1 MRYYVASDIHGFFGC
16 FTKALEEK
24 GYFSDRDEHKLIILG
39 DLFDRGMEAKELQE
53 FVLEQMEA
61 RQIILIR
68 GNHED
73 LFERLVT
80 VDEGLPYEDHL
91 QNGTYLTALLL
102 TGFEPKQAAN
112 YQEFAAEAR
121 ATPFYRHII
130 PAMLNYYETNHYVFT
145 HGWVPCIHEY
155 DGLVY
160 DEDWRTAS
168 LDSWEKARWYNGMD
182 AAESFMEKK
191 TVVCGHSA
199 SSYGHAKFEG
209 RGTVTGPEADHSPY
223 YGEHVIAIDAH
234 TAVSQTVNVIVLED

>member
-1 MRYYVASDIHGFFGC
+1 
-16 FTKALEEK
+16 
-24 GYFSDRDEHKLIILG
+24 
-39 DLFDRGMEAKELQE
+39 MEAKELQE

-121 ATPFYRHII
+121 ATPFYRRII
-130 PAMLNYYETNHYVFT
+130 PAMLDYYETNHYVFT

-160 DEDWRTAS
+160 DEVLERAAKQSFVDRVIEIIRQKGVRDSAVYKAAQIDRRLFSKIMSDKNYKPAKDTA
-168 LDSWEKARWYNGMD
+168 
-182 AAESFMEKK
+182 
-191 TVVCGHSA
+191 
-199 SSYGHAKFEG
+199 
-209 RGTVTGPEADHSPY
+209 
-223 YGEHVIAIDAH
+223 IAIALALQLPLAEANDLLERAGYILSH
-234 TAVSQTVNVIVLED
+234 SNKRDIVIEYFIRERMYSLNKINSVLAMLYLKPIGR